1 MRQINKVPLESM
13 RAVEGTLRSC
23 APWRSATRIF
33 LIPARKRLLSRQ
45 AGSWAGTAVRLY
57 SVSSCVGARRYAPR
71 GRHLAEPRIAT
82 PLYTHLY
89 TVQDD
94 ETFSKARPRDAAR
107 DQHMDQQRFL
117 PKIPSIGAL
126 KVPKT
131 SRRRRSCLLAP
142 PKLPALI
149 WCFTVPFY
157 GPYSSLVARHTATAL
172 PYKVAGC
179 SVATLAARA
188 SSAVSREW
196 WQSTMQWLVSRPR
209 GLQVTRRPP
218 KWAISASSSAVSA
231 CAARR

>member
-107 DQHMDQQRFL
+107 DQHMDQQRFFC
-117 PKIPSIGAL
+117 PKYHRSARLKYPKLRGGAEAAC
-126 KVPKT
+126 P
-131 SRRRRSCLLAP
+131 RRRSCP
-142 PKLPALI
+142 P
-149 WCFTVPFY
+149 
-157 GPYSSLVARHTATAL
+157 
-172 PYKVAGC
+172 
-179 SVATLAARA
+179 
-188 SSAVSREW
+188 
-196 WQSTMQWLVSRPR
+196 
-209 GLQVTRRPP
+209 
-218 KWAISASSSAVSA
+218 
-231 CAARR
+231 